1 MVASENPLRPSAR
14 SLAARAGCV
23 YMPRHAAPSRD
34 ARYVLCSIRVPAL
47 HSSSFAYIYLS
58 PFEDRPQRSIGPTL
72 GELRDSLSPSS
83 PSSTIFFCSSLSQF
97 RSVSLGLPSFSPFL
111 SRSLSLFLSLFSSS
125 NFSFS
130 LSRRNSRFP
139 ALSKINTSQR
149 GLKTCV
155 NMVLHCLYVH
165 ITLSAPGY
173 YHHTEPR
180 RPLRRPS
187 RLFIAV
193 IQVRG
198 GREEG
203 ERGQT
208 IFDKATYILT
218 AQNVDINYNYATWYF
233 ASPL

>member
-14 SLAARAGCV
+14 SLAARVAFTCHAIP
-23 YMPRHAAPSRD
+23 YIKPRR
-34 ARYVLCSIRVPAL
+34 AL
-47 HSSSFAYIYLS
+47 HFGLHLKVSGISLFVFHSRIVRNDWSNLAITAIL
-58 PFEDRPQRSIGPTL
+58 PFCSN
-72 GELRDSLSPSS
+72 
-83 PSSTIFFCSSLSQF
+83 IFFYLDHLPLSI
-97 RSVSLGLPSFSPFL
+97 SLGLPSFSLFL
-111 SRSLSLFLSLFSSS
+111 SSSFLSLFSSS

-187 RLFIAV
+187 RLLIAV
-193 IQVRG
+193 VQVRG
-198 GREEG
+198 G
-203 ERGQT
+203 
-208 IFDKATYILT
+208 
-218 AQNVDINYNYATWYF
+218 
-233 ASPL
+233 